1 MGKRARQRRPQPGR
15 KQPHRPAGQDTR
27 QQVLSK
33 PFPLDAANHKRID
46 GLARLAELTAQAGR
60 LNAQITEQIDA
71 LAAAATPWPA
81 IAQALGV
88 SRQAAHQGH
97 IRRHRTPTQ
106 PPRHATRTRAPDAGR
121 LTP

>member
-1 MGKRARQRRPQPGR
+1 MGKRARQRRPQAGR
-15 KQPHRPAGQDTR
+15 KQPQRQAGQDWP

-33 PFPLDAANHKRID
+33 PPLEATNHKRAD
-46 GLARLAELTAQAGR
+46 GLARLAELTTAAQR
-60 LNAQITEQIDA
+60 LNAQITEQVDA

-88 SRQAAHQGH
+88 SRQAAHQAH

-106 PPRHATRTRAPDAGR
+106 PPRHAARSRAPAAGR